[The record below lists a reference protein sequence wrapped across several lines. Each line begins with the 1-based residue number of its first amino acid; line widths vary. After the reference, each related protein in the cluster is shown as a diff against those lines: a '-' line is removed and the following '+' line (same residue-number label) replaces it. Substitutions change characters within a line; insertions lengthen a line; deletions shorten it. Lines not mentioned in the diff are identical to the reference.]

1 VLGDTTLGVK
11 GFTPAGTLGAFSA
24 GGEVQLLLLNGSG
37 DVGVAGGATSAMFR
51 ALGTADLRQLKSPLP
66 LRFNVNLGYKVDNSA
81 AAVEDVEA
89 ARKRPI
95 SRIER
100 FGLGISKVDAFQT
113 ALSAEAVFP
122 FVQPFLEYSVDVPVN
137 RQGYECFTNT
147 VSRGDVCLGLSDLS
161 DPNGSGIGYA
171 GVPSRLGL
179 GARVTPFQAIESAS
193 GFRGLS
199 ASLGVEIGLSGTSTF
214 VEEVTP
220 QAPWTLYFGLGYAY
234 DSKERPVVQAAPAPP
249 VEKIVEVAAPQ
260 SLVRGIVRESGKSS
274 QPVAGAIL
282 SFQGGG
288 QPPLAT
294 GADGRFLSRHLEP
307 GTYTFEIAAPGY
319 KPGTC
324 TATVNAPAPAALPP
338 AAAPAQ
344 PMFPG
349 APQMPVPP
357 AAPAPAAPKGP
368 SYTDIECQLEAKPR
382 LSTLSGSVKD
392 AASGTPVAN
401 ASILV
406 TDAQG
411 KELKV
416 MSDASGNFKVE
427 GLAPGELAIRGEAN
441 GYMPHAQSADGRAGE
456 ESRTTVGLNKRPK
469 NPLVKIQGSE
479 IKLSDKIQFETDSA
493 KIVGQSTP
501 LLEEIAD
508 VLQKNPDLADVEI
521 QGHTDNSG
529 SRDGNQRLSDAR
541 ANAVRD
547 WLVKA
552 GVAGGRLKAKGY
564 GQDRPLAPNVTEA
577 NRAKNRRVQF
587 IINKK

>member
-1 VLGDTTLGVK
+1 VGFLADYFSASGFLCDPANTTEAGVPITCSSANNEDSASHVGGLFTLNATVLPFLEAYANIRTYANSNTEGSPQLLQVLGDTTLGVK

-234 DSKERPVVQAAPAPP
+234 DSKERPVVQAAPPPP

-294 GADGRFLSRHLEP
+294 GADGRFLSRHVEP
-307 GTYTFEIAAPGY
+307 GTYTFEITAPGY

-324 TATVNAPAPAALPP
+324 TATVNAPAPPP
-338 AAAPAQ
+338 APAPTQ

-349 APQMPVPP
+349 APQLPVPP
-357 AAPAPAAPKGP
+357 AAPAPATPKGP

-382 LSTLSGSVKD
+382 LSTLTGSVKD

-401 ASILV
+401 ASVTV

-427 GLAPGELAIRGEAN
+427 GLAPDGLCRQWMHAKCFAIDYQAFFLA
-441 GYMPHAQSADGRAGE
+441 SA
-456 ESRTTVGLNKRPK
+456 
-469 NPLVKIQGSE
+469 
-479 IKLSDKIQFETDSA
+479 
-493 KIVGQSTP
+493 
-501 LLEEIAD
+501 
-508 VLQKNPDLADVEI
+508 
-521 QGHTDNSG
+521 
-529 SRDGNQRLSDAR
+529 AR
-541 ANAVRD
+541 A
-547 WLVKA
+547 
-552 GVAGGRLKAKGY
+552 
-564 GQDRPLAPNVTEA
+564 A
-577 NRAKNRRVQF
+577 NCTARF
-587 IINKK
+587 SLFTG